1 VDPAETADA
10 SGLLNFLRT
19 MAGAVATSIINT
31 VWEDNAVRN
40 HNELAGAMPHAQTTI
55 DSLKPSMG
63 DGGALA
69 VVNNLVDSQS
79 VMLAT
84 NQLFVACSI
93 VFAVAALL
101 VWITPRPTREVDT
114 SAAH

>member
-1 VDPAETADA
+1 
-10 SGLLNFLRT
+10 
-19 MAGAVATSIINT
+19 
-31 VWEDNAVRN
+31 
-40 HNELAGAMPHAQTTI
+40 
-55 DSLKPSMG
+55 MG

-101 VWITPRPTREVDT
+101 VWITPKPTREVDT